1 MKFVMG
7 KHYHNVSLFVDGKD
21 LAETELTALAKQYDR
36 NGIPRITG
44 SDLDKLLRQYT
55 VCDGSPYK
63 RTAVLDGVDMAKY
76 GITGTLDTAH
86 PVTVE
91 RTCLPLSE
99 GLPVDM
105 YAIITEHRDGYR
117 NDVDLAKEVA
127 YEHILPE
134 SMPAG

>member
-76 GITGTLDTAH
+76 GITGTLDSSSRLRPTSARVWISLMIQRITTFGPH
-86 PVTVE
+86 LVSPVSCMVH
-91 RTCLPLSE
+91 
-99 GLPVDM
+99 
-105 YAIITEHRDGYR
+105 A
-117 NDVDLAKEVA
+117 
-127 YEHILPE
+127 
-134 SMPAG
+134 